1 MNILILFQVKLSVYQ
16 NFSEEAYYIF
26 DGTDSNSTNWFDEER
41 LLNTSYTEMI
51 NRTIETHT
59 NNDTTYNDTHVNFSL
74 YG

>member
-1 MNILILFQVKLSVYQ
+1 MYILICFQVKLSFYQ

-26 DGTDSNSTNWFDEER
+26 DGTDSNSTNWFDENR

-51 NRTIETHT
+51 NRTIEAYS
-59 NNDTTYNDTHVNFSL
+59 NNGTTYNDTQVMFSL